1 MNNTI
6 VFSEFR
12 QGADHKLN
20 NKPCQDYARHFPSE
34 EMAIITLSDGHG
46 GKKYFR
52 SQYGAEIATE
62 IALDTLKTFCEEADF
77 EELLGSDD
85 LIQIPVSKETDS
97 SHREL
102 EYVMRHVFQHIC
114 SEWHRKIEEHFQDNP
129 LTPDEEAFL
138 RKETENGTALYD
150 YYFDLSGASI
160 KKNLP
165 SAYGCT
171 LFGVAATKSGYWVG
185 FHIGDGKCVAF
196 NDDGSWYEP
205 IPWDERCFLNKTT
218 SLSHYGDESFRY
230 CIGRNL
236 PAAIFIASD
245 GMDDSYAPM
254 TELAFEYAMN
264 FMANLAINGEDNT
277 SRMIGSLLDKISEYY
292 SKDDMSIGY
301 IVFSERLRNV
311 LHNYMVKAESILI
324 EKREKLS
331 IEAKDKYE
339 FYENQLKSKDEI
351 PLQIDSHHSNV
362 KKLEEE
368 GFELQ
373 GQYDENQD
381 LIELKKKKRERAK
394 KNFLSRLKC
403 PRNSS
408 SVNSKEDTQ
417 GKEEKENQELN
428 IKINYIAVETD
439 KLRSEIDEL
448 SNRLRVLDTELPVS
462 KKHAQEA
469 TKNLNIVENK
479 LRRIGRIKE
488 LLNKQL

>member
-12 QGADHKLN
+12 QGADHKPN
-20 NKPCQDYARHFPSE
+20 NKLCQDHARHFPSE

-52 SQYGAEIATE
+52 SQYGAEIATK
-62 IALDTLKTFCEEADF
+62 IALDTLKTFCEEVDF
-77 EELLGSDD
+77 DELLGSDD
-85 LIQIPVSKETDS
+85 LIQIPVSKETDG
-97 SHREL
+97 SHQEL

-150 YYFDLSGASI
+150 YYFDRSGDSI

-171 LFGVAATKSGYWVG
+171 LFGVAETKSGYWVG

-196 NDDGSWYEP
+196 NEDGSWYEP

-264 FMANLAINGEDNT
+264 FMANLAINGKDNT

-301 IVFSERLRNV
+301 IVSSEKLRNV
-311 LHNYMVKAESILI
+311 LHNYIEKTESILNGKY
-324 EKREKLS
+324 EVLS
-331 IEAKDKYE
+331 IEAKNKNIDYE
-339 FYENQLKSKDEI
+339 TQLKRKNELI
-351 PLQIDSHHSNV
+351 IQRDSERTNV
-362 KKLEEE
+362 KNLDDENLM
-368 GFELQ
+368 LQ
-373 GQYDENQD
+373 EQYDDNQD
-381 LIELKKKKRERAK
+381 LIEQKKKKKERSLKNYISRFKKPRKQYPDSLKDNISSAK
-394 KNFLSRLKC
+394 
-403 PRNSS
+403 
-408 SVNSKEDTQ
+408 EQ
-417 GKEEKENQELN
+417 ENHELN
-428 IKINYIAVETD
+428 IKIKDIVAEIERRESEIEQMSND
-439 KLRSEIDEL
+439 LRS
-448 SNRLRVLDTELPVS
+448 LDAYLPVS

-469 TKNLNIVENK
+469 TKDLNIVENK

-488 LLNKQL
+488 LLNKQP